1 MKFSIIIPVYNVE
14 KYLEECVNSVLP
26 IKNDIEILLV
36 DDGSTDKS
44 GKLCDALAE
53 KDRRIKVIH
62 KENGGLSDAR
72 NFGIKNAVG
81 DYLLFLDSD
90 DFLNTSETERLLS
103 KITDETDAA
112 IGLYREFYDG
122 ENLYKDESCVSFMK
136 NTGVMLAD
144 DFLKIIPKDGQSCYL
159 TAWRFIVKRE
169 LIVKNNLYF
178 FKGIYHED
186 EEWVPR
192 LLFACNKVNVS
203 DCFFYCYRQARIDS
217 ITGTVK
223 PKRVWDTFT
232 ILEHNKILLEQRHLN
247 SVQKEFLL
255 CRMAALFCNNVIN
268 SYVLNKSD
276 SVKSYNELKKYY
288 PYCGG
293 SFYGLKNKLI
303 SVSVKMFGIPFT
315 SKLIKAIKNFHR
327 ISK

>member
-53 KDRRIKVIH
+53 NDNRIKVIH

-72 NFGIKNAVG
+72 NVGIKNATG

-90 DFLNTSETERLLS
+90 DFLNTFETERLLS

-112 IGLYREFYDG
+112 IGLYREFYED
-122 ENLYKDESCVSFMK
+122 ENLYKDESCGAFLE

-144 DFLKIIPKDGQSCYL
+144 DFLKIVPKDGQSCYL

-169 LIVKNNLYF
+169 VILKNNLYF

-192 LLFACNKVNVS
+192 LLFACDKINIT

-217 ITGTVK
+217 IMGTVK
-223 PKRVWDTFT
+223 PKRIWDTFT
-232 ILEHNKILLEQRHLN
+232 ILEHNKRLLEQKSPN
-247 SVQKEFLL
+247 SAQKEFLL

-268 SYVLNKSD
+268 SYILNEND
-276 SVKSYNELKKYY
+276 SVKAFNELKKYY
-288 PYCGG
+288 PYCKGNFF
-293 SFYGLKNKLI
+293 SLKNKLI
-303 SVSVKMFGIPFT
+303 SISIKVFGIPFT
-315 SKLIKAIKNFHR
+315 SKLIKIIKNFHGV
-327 ISK
+327 SK